1 MQVEV
6 TLKMRQVRL
15 VNIRAEK
22 MHFPLLTGHLLHLHV
37 KPAEDFQRSNL
48 IGYADVQETS
58 RADMRPANMLLKSTL
73 EDISTLVILYFDGF

>member
-15 VNIRAEK
+15 VDIRAEK